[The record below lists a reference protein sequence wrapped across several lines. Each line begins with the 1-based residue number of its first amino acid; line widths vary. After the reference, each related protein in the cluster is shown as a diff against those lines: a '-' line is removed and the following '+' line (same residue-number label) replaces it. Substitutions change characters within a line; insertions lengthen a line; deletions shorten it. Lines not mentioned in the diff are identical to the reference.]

1 MGGTGGMGPGPFPG
15 GGNDNSDV
23 QFPDHCTG
31 DLSAQEKVL
40 LYMLFDLN
48 ACVGEVPPP
57 PECTPATC
65 ESLGA
70 ECGFSSDGCGQVLD
84 CGPCPVMPPR

>member
-1 MGGTGGMGPGPFPG
+1 
-15 GGNDNSDV
+15 V
-23 QFPDHCTG
+23 QFPDHCGG
-31 DLSAQEKVL
+31 DLTDQEKVL

-70 ECGFSSDGCGQVLD
+70 DCGFSSDGCGGVLD
-84 CGPCPVMPPR
+84 CGPCPIEPPK